1 MKEMT
6 PLEEVRHSAAH
17 VLAAAVLRLY
27 PKTQL
32 DIGPPT
38 DNGFYYDFDSE
49 VAFTPEVIEEIEVEM
64 KKIIKENQRFERVEV
79 SREEAKKII
88 SDMGQEEYK
97 LGRLKDIPCLLYTSD
112 GADE

>member
-49 VAFTPEVIEEIEVEM
+49 VAFTPEVLETNRGGNEE
-64 KKIIKENQRFERVEV
+64 NHQRKSTIRTGGSFSGR
-79 SREEAKKII
+79 
-88 SDMGQEEYK
+88 GQK
-97 LGRLKDIPCLLYTSD
+97 NHF
-112 GADE
+112 